1 MVKNILLVGVGGQ
14 GTILVSRILS
24 EGLVMEGYDVKM
36 SEIHGMAQRG
46 GSVTTQ
52 IRYGNRVYSPSIT
65 PGEVDVLVAF
75 EKLEG
80 ARYVNQ
86 LRKNGTLIINEE
98 EMYPLPVLVGT
109 EKYPEGLLEEIK
121 EKVENT
127 ISLNARRLAED
138 LGEPRVQ
145 NIIMLGMLIT
155 ALELGEIDWI
165 SLIKANLPERV
176 HEVNIKAFELGTSL
190 LGAANN

>member
-86 LRKNGTLIINEE
+86 LRKDGTLIINEE

>member
-52 IRYGNRVYSPSIT
+52 IRYGDSVYSPSIT

-80 ARYVNQ
+80 SRYVNQ
-86 LRKNGTLIINEE
+86 LRKDGTLIINEE

>member
-1 MVKNILLVGVGGQ
+1 MVRNILLVGVGGQ

-52 IRYGNRVYSPSIT
+52 IRYGSKVYSPSIS

-86 LRKNGTLIINEE
+86 LREGGTLIINEE

-145 NIIMLGMLIT
+145 NIIMLGMLTT
-155 ALELGEIDWI
+155 ALELNEIDWI

-176 HEVNIKAFELGTSL
+176 HEVNIKAFEIGTGL
-190 LGAANN
+190 VALNN

>member
-52 IRYGNRVYSPSIT
+52 IRYGDRVYSPSIT
-65 PGEVDVLVAF
+65 PGEVDILVAF

-86 LRKNGTLIINEE
+86 LRKGGILIINEE

-109 EKYPEGLLEEIK
+109 EKYPTNLLEEIK

-127 ISLNARRLAED
+127 ISVDARELAKD
-138 LGEPRVQ
+138 LGEPKVQ
-145 NIIMLGMLIT
+145 NIIMLGILAT
-155 ALELGEIDWI
+155 ALELDEIDWVG
-165 SLIKANLPERV
+165 LIRANLPEKV
-176 HEVNIKAFELGTSL
+176 HEVNIKACEMGANL
-190 LGAANN
+190 LGVTNN

>member
-52 IRYGNRVYSPSIT
+52 IRYGDRVYSPSIT

-86 LRKNGTLIINEE
+86 LRKDGTLIINEE

>member
-1 MVKNILLVGVGGQ
+1 
-14 GTILVSRILS
+14 
-24 EGLVMEGYDVKM
+24 MEGYDVKM

-52 IRYGNRVYSPSIT
+52 IRYGDSVYSPSIT

-80 ARYVNQ
+80 SRYVNQ
-86 LRKNGTLIINEE
+86 LRKDGTLIINEE

>member
-80 ARYVNQ
+80 SRYVNQ
-86 LRKNGTLIINEE
+86 LRKDGTLIINEE

-155 ALELGEIDWI
+155 ALELNEIDWI